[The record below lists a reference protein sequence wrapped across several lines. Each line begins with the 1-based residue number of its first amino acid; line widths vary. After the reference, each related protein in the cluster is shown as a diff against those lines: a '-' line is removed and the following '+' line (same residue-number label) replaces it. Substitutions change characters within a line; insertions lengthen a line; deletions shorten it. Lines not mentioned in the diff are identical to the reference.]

1 MGNRLLS
8 VSHVFHRRK
17 NTLAE
22 STLSVSNMLGTKGRI
37 LEIWYVAS
45 GFPQGNFESLAE
57 IPASIAKQECN
68 DESD

>member
-17 NTLAE
+17 NTLTE
-22 STLSVSNMLGTKGRI
+22 STLGIQNMLGTNGRI

-57 IPASIAKQECN
+57 IPTSTVAQEHN
-68 DESD
+68 NESD